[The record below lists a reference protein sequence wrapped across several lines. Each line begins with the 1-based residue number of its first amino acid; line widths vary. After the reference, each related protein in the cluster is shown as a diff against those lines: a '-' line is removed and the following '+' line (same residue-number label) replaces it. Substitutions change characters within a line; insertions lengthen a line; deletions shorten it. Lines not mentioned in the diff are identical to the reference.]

1 MRPKVIHSEADYRA
15 ALERIDAL
23 MDGDPDPNSPEGQD
37 LELFSVLVERY
48 EDEQY
53 PMDLPT
59 PVEAIRFRMEQ
70 QKLKNKDLVPYLGSA
85 SKVSEVLSGQ
95 RTLSLT
101 MIRNLVK
108 GLGIPAE
115 ILIGRPGVE
124 LKSDRDLSGLRKFPV
139 MEMS

>member
-1 MRPKVIHSEADYRA
+1 MRPKVIHSEGDYRA

-23 MDGDPDPNSPEGQD
+23 MNGDPDPNSPEGQD

-48 EDEQY
+48 EEEQY

-70 QKLKNKDLVPYLGSA
+70 QRLKNKDLVPYLGSA
-85 SKVSEVLSGQ
+85 SRVSEVLSGR

-115 ILIGRPGVE
+115 ILIARPGKQ
-124 LKSDRDLSGLRKFPV
+124 LKSDRDLAGLRKFPV
-139 MEMS
+139 VEMS

>member
-1 MRPKVIHSEADYRA
+1 MRPKVIHSETDYRA

-23 MDGDPDPNSPEGQD
+23 MHGDPDPNSPEGQD

-48 EDEQY
+48 EEEQY

-70 QKLKNKDLVPYLGSA
+70 QRLKNKDLVPYIGSA

-115 ILIGRPGVE
+115 ILIGRPGAE